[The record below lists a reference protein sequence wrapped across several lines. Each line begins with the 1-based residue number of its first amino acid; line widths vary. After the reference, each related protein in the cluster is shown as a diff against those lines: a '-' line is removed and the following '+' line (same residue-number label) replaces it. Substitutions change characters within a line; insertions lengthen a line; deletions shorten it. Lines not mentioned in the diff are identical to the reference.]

1 MGFSRYAQNRILTA
15 TFHGSTYQINS
26 AYVALFTT
34 VPSDSTSGT
43 EVSGNGYARVG
54 APISSYWSPASGGAV
69 VNSLTVTFP
78 QATAAWGNL
87 YGWGIFNGS
96 GAADRVFQGSLQ
108 APVTISSGDT
118 FSFTAGDITFT
129 IVASC

>member
-1 MGFSRYAQNRILTA
+1 MGFSRYAQNGILSA
-15 TFHGSTYQINS
+15 TFHGSTYHINS

-54 APISSYWSPASGGAV
+54 APISSYWSPASGGV
-69 VNSLTVTFP
+69 VINSIAITFP

-87 YGWGIFNGS
+87 YGWGVFNGS
-96 GAADRVFQGSLQ
+96 GVADRIFQGSLQ
-108 APVTISSGDT
+108 SPVSIDSGDQ
-118 FSFTAGDITFT
+118 FSIIAGDITFT

>member
-34 VPSDSTSGT
+34 VPSDLTSGT

-54 APISSYWSPASGGAV
+54 APISSYWNPASGGVV
-69 VNSLTVTFP
+69 VNSLAVSFP
-78 QATAAWGNL
+78 QATAAWGNI
-87 YGWGIFNGS
+87 YGWGVFNAS
-96 GAADRVFQGSLQ
+96 GVADRVFQGSLQ
-108 APVTISSGDT
+108 APVTINSGDQ
-118 FSFTAGDITFT
+118 FSFTAGDMMFT